1 MKNRNVTYHQNFAF
15 DKIIVCSKALETVFE
30 KCFALQFCETTIK
43 HVKRDLYTSLVSSI
57 LLVDIFLIFSMDGFK
72 TTEPL

>member
-15 DKIIVCSKALETVFE
+15 DKRIVCSKALETVFE
-30 KCFALQFCETTIK
+30 KCFALQFFETTIK

-57 LLVDIFLIFSMDGFK
+57 LLVDIFLIFFMDGFK